1 MFGSDSRRTTLFL
14 LISVLISSVL
24 IFSAG
29 SAAAAPV
36 NGEQV
41 ETVSSET
48 GTSIGWQIP
57 EQPAAQFRRAT
68 EPPAVEFESK
78 TVENGAQTLIHIND
92 STAPDRY
99 AFPVELPEGGRL
111 ELQEDGSVSL
121 NVNGMPQGGFS
132 TPWAHDGNGDELATH
147 FEVEGSTL
155 VQVVEFTEN
164 TQFPITA
171 DPRFEWGNISG
182 HVWLNK
188 EETRKA
194 TAITAGGGLAALP
207 WLALVPPAFSVPIA
221 YNVAAIG
228 GWAVAAQA
236 QGKCLALKLGVTGN
250 TVPPT
255 IGVSP
260 EHHTGADCH

>member
-1 MFGSDSRRTTLFL
+1 M
-14 LISVLISSVL
+14 
-24 IFSAG
+24 
-29 SAAAAPV
+29 
-36 NGEQV
+36 
-41 ETVSSET
+41 
-48 GTSIGWQIP
+48 
-57 EQPAAQFRRAT
+57 
-68 EPPAVEFESK
+68 
-78 TVENGAQTLIHIND
+78 
-92 STAPDRY
+92 
-99 AFPVELPEGGRL
+99 
-111 ELQEDGSVSL
+111 
-121 NVNGMPQGGFS
+121 
-132 TPWAHDGNGDELATH
+132 
-147 FEVEGSTL
+147 

-194 TAITAGGGLAALP
+194 TAITAGGGLAALL

-228 GWAVAAQA
+228 GWTVAAQA